1 MFKRLNRLPRPV
13 WLTAGVVAGL
23 IAVPAVTVAA
33 TATIVNIQGNGHT
46 ASVSPAGQLRTVEMD
61 PSTFTHLGGSAGIS
75 CKDLGTAS
83 TSRAFVARDVS
94 FANITTVSAG
104 DYVSAVVIAGSSCAG
119 GSSVA
124 DAEFAQPGS
133 HEVHLGDGVAVPAGT
148 HLWLAV
154 NGGNITANVYGYTV
168 TPNAVPHTA
177 AALRHIGPAR

>member
-1 MFKRLNRLPRPV
+1 MRPLKNLSRPV
-13 WLTAGVVAGL
+13 WLTVGVLAGA

-61 PSTFTHLGGSAGIS
+61 PSTFTHLAGSAGIG

-83 TSRAFVARDVS
+83 TSRAFVAPDIS
-94 FANITTVSAG
+94 FANTTTVPAG
-104 DYVSAVVIAGSSCAG
+104 DYASAVVIAGSSCVS

-133 HEVHLGDGVAVPAGT
+133 HDVHLGDGVAVPAGT
-148 HLWLAV
+148 
-154 NGGNITANVYGYTV
+154 
-168 TPNAVPHTA
+168 
-177 AALRHIGPAR
+177 